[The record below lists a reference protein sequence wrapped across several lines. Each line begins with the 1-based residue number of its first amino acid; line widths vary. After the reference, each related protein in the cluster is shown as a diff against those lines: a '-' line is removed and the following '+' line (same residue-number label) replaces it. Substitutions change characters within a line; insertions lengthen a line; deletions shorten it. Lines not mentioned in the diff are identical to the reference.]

1 MSRKQALIRG
11 TAVLTVTSLSTR
23 FMGFFYRMFLSHTFG
38 EENVGLYQLVFPVY
52 ALGISLSCAGMELAL
67 SRCVARE
74 AAAGR
79 MQKARELLK
88 TSLIFTFFISCMISL
103 FIRQNADTIA
113 LTFLRDSR
121 CSSLLFLLSY
131 TFPFASIHSCICGYS
146 LGLKQTKI
154 PAVSQLLEQA
164 FRILSVIVHLY
175 VLFRTGA
182 EHLDRIRCSRPHIR
196 RDCRFFLQPA
206 LHPAVLEADFR
217 KKQKCF
223 SSPCCI
229 PSAFTETS
237 GTRSSTYCKPRI
249 LKYPAKCGSCLYPCL
264 PPILRNAGC
273 TIPADLWCS
282 YRDGTSVYFIS
293 IRSYQCRFFHASA
306 DGSRASGNERPAA
319 TSFLNFKN
327 HLFLHFAWMFLL
339 WCSSDTRKMDWNFSV
354 QKSAC
359 RKFYSDTRM
368 DLSVSVYEHCTSQH
382 DQRTGKDHLFFS
394 VQPFQP
400 LHTDHRCLSFHP
412 RRRNQRISERS
423 ADQPD
428 IPVSLLHSPVIC
440 IRRQIL
446 TDFPH
451 KKPIHDIKH
460 IFPCIGSF
468 ILHFCIFTVSSK
480 TSL

>member
-1 MSRKQALIRG
+1 
-11 TAVLTVTSLSTR
+11 
-23 FMGFFYRMFLSHTFG
+23 MFLSHTFG

-79 MQKARELLK
+79 MQKTQGIVKNESDLY
-88 TSLIFTFFISCMISL
+88 FFHFLYDLSFHPAECRYL
-103 FIRQNADTIA
+103 A

-164 FRILSVIVHLY
+164 FRILSVIVICMYCSGQGQNISIAFAVAGLTFGEIAASFYSLHS
-175 VLFRTGA
+175 
-182 EHLDRIRCSRPHIR
+182 IRQSWKQISEKSRSV
-196 RDCRFFLQPA
+196 F
-206 LHPAVLEADFR
+206 
-217 KKQKCF
+217 
-223 SSPCCI
+223 
-229 PSAFTETS
+229 
-237 GTRSSTYCKPRI
+237 
-249 LKYPAKCGSCLYPCL
+249 L
-264 PPILRNAGC
+264 PPAAFRRHLQRLLEHALPLTASRVFLNILQSVEAVS
-273 TIPADLWCS
+273 IPVCLQYYGMPAAQSLQTYGVLTGMALPCILFPSCS
-282 YRDGTSVYFIS
+282 YNAVSSMLLPTVAGLM
-293 IRSYQCRFFHASA
+293 
-306 DGSRASGNERPAA
+306 ERKPAA
-319 TSFLNFKN
+319 TSLLNFKN

-339 WCSSDTRKMDWNFSV
+339 WCSSDTREMDWNFSV

-382 DQRTGKDHLFFS
+382 DQRAGKDHLFFS

-400 LHTDHRCLSFHP
+400 LHTDHRRLSFHP

-446 TDFPH
+446 T
-451 KKPIHDIKH
+451 
-460 IFPCIGSF
+460 
-468 ILHFCIFTVSSK
+468 VSA
-480 TSL
+480 

>member
-88 TSLIFTFFISCMISL
+88 TSLIFTFFHFLYDLSFHPAECRYHCADFSPRFQMQQSFVLIILHISIC
-103 FIRQNADTIA
+103 
-113 LTFLRDSR
+113 
-121 CSSLLFLLSY
+121 
-131 TFPFASIHSCICGYS
+131 IHSQLHLWILAGAEADKDSGC
-146 LGLKQTKI
+146 I
-154 PAVSQLLEQA
+154 PASGAGIPHFV
-164 FRILSVIVHLY
+164 RHCHLY

-293 IRSYQCRFFHASA
+293 IRSYQCRFFYASA

-339 WCSSDTRKMDWNFSV
+339 WCSSDTREMDWNFSV

-451 KKPIHDIKH
+451 KKTD
-460 IFPCIGSF
+460 
-468 ILHFCIFTVSSK
+468 T
-480 TSL
+480 

>member
-1 MSRKQALIRG
+1 MRCQGSRG
-11 TAVLTVTSLSTR
+11 
-23 FMGFFYRMFLSHTFG
+23 
-38 EENVGLYQLVFPVY
+38 
-52 ALGISLSCAGMELAL
+52 
-67 SRCVARE
+67 
-74 AAAGR
+74 
-79 MQKARELLK
+79 
-88 TSLIFTFFISCMISL
+88 
-103 FIRQNADTIA
+103 RQNTESTGIVKNEFDFYFFHFLYDLSFHPAECRYHCADFSPRFQMQQSFVLIILHISICIHSQLHLWILA
-113 LTFLRDSR
+113 GAEADKDSG
-121 CSSLLFLLSY
+121 CIPASG
-131 TFPFASIHSCICGYS
+131 ASIPHFVRHC
-146 LGLKQTKI
+146 
-154 PAVSQLLEQA
+154 
-164 FRILSVIVHLY
+164 HLY

-282 YRDGTSVYFIS
+282 YRMALPCILFPSAVTNAVSSMLLPTVAGLQEMKGRQQL
-293 IRSYQCRFFHASA
+293 RSLILKITCS
-306 DGSRASGNERPAA
+306 
-319 TSFLNFKN
+319 
-327 HLFLHFAWMFLL
+327 LHFAWMFLL
-339 WCSSDTRKMDWNFSV
+339 WCSSDTREMDWNFSV

-382 DQRTGKDHLFFS
+382 DQWTGKDHLFFS

-400 LHTDHRCLSFHP
+400 LHTDHRCLSSHP

-468 ILHFCIFTVSSK
+468 YSTFLYIYSVFKNKPVSTGFT
-480 TSL
+480 

>member
-164 FRILSVIVHLY
+164 FRILSVIVICMYCSGQGQNISIAFAVAGLTFGEIAASFYSLHSIRQSWKQISEKSRSVFLPPAAFRRHLQRLLEHALPLTASRVFLNILQSVEAVSIPVCLQY
-175 VLFRTGA
+175 FCCGVLLILGKWIGIFLFKSPLAGNFILTLAWICPFLYTNTVLLSMINGLGKTTCSFLFNLFSLCIRITGV
-182 EHLDRIRCSRPHIR
+182 
-196 RDCRFFLQPA
+196 FLFIPA
-206 LHPAVLEADFR
+206 AGISGYLNGLLISQIFL
-217 KKQKCF
+217 F
-223 SSPCCI
+223 LCCI
-229 PSAFTETS
+229 
-237 GTRSSTYCKPRI
+237 
-249 LKYPAKCGSCLYPCL
+249 
-264 PPILRNAGC
+264 LR
-273 TIPADLWCS
+273 L
-282 YRDGTSVYFIS
+282 SVY
-293 IRSYQCRFFHASA
+293 A
-306 DGSRASGNERPAA
+306 
-319 TSFLNFKN
+319 
-327 HLFLHFAWMFLL
+327 
-339 WCSSDTRKMDWNFSV
+339 
-354 QKSAC
+354 
-359 RKFYSDTRM
+359 
-368 DLSVSVYEHCTSQH
+368 
-382 DQRTGKDHLFFS
+382 GKY
-394 VQPFQP
+394 
-400 LHTDHRCLSFHP
+400 
-412 RRRNQRISERS
+412 
-423 ADQPD
+423 
-428 IPVSLLHSPVIC
+428 
-440 IRRQIL
+440 
-446 TDFPH
+446 
-451 KKPIHDIKH
+451 
-460 IFPCIGSF
+460 
-468 ILHFCIFTVSSK
+468 
-480 TSL
+480 

>member
-164 FRILSVIVHLY
+164 FRILSVIVICMY
-175 VLFRTGA
+175 
-182 EHLDRIRCSRPHIR
+182 CSG
-196 RDCRFFLQPA
+196 QG
-206 LHPAVLEADFR
+206 
-217 KKQKCF
+217 Q
-223 SSPCCI
+223 
-229 PSAFTETS
+229 
-237 GTRSSTYCKPRI
+237 
-249 LKYPAKCGSCLYPCL
+249 
-264 PPILRNAGC
+264 N
-273 TIPADLWCS
+273 
-282 YRDGTSVYFIS
+282 IS
-293 IRSYQCRFFHASA
+293 IAFAVAGLTFGEIAAS
-306 DGSRASGNERPAA
+306 
-319 TSFLNFKN
+319 F
-327 HLFLHFAWMFLL
+327 
-339 WCSSDTRKMDWNFSV
+339 
-354 QKSAC
+354 
-359 RKFYSDTRM
+359 
-368 DLSVSVYEHCTSQH
+368 
-382 DQRTGKDHLFFS
+382 
-394 VQPFQP
+394 
-400 LHTDHRCLSFHP
+400 
-412 RRRNQRISERS
+412 
-423 ADQPD
+423 
-428 IPVSLLHSPVIC
+428 
-440 IRRQIL
+440 
-446 TDFPH
+446 
-451 KKPIHDIKH
+451 
-460 IFPCIGSF
+460 
-468 ILHFCIFTVSSK
+468 
-480 TSL
+480 

>member
-1 MSRKQALIRG
+1 
-11 TAVLTVTSLSTR
+11 
-23 FMGFFYRMFLSHTFG
+23 
-38 EENVGLYQLVFPVY
+38 
-52 ALGISLSCAGMELAL
+52 MELAL

-164 FRILSVIVHLY
+164 FR
-175 VLFRTGA
+175 TGA

-249 LKYPAKCGSCLYPCL
+249 LKYLSLSASNITECRLHNPCRPMVFL
-264 PPILRNAGC
+264 PGWHFR
-273 TIPADLWCS
+273 
-282 YRDGTSVYFIS
+282 VFYFHP
-293 IRSYQCRFFHASA
+293 QL
-306 DGSRASGNERPAA
+306 P
-319 TSFLNFKN
+319 
-327 HLFLHFAWMFLL
+327 MPFLL
-339 WCSSDTRKMDWNFSV
+339 CF
-354 QKSAC
+354 C
-359 RKFYSDTRM
+359 RR
-368 DLSVSVYEHCTSQH
+368 
-382 DQRTGKDHLFFS
+382 
-394 VQPFQP
+394 
-400 LHTDHRCLSFHP
+400 
-412 RRRNQRISERS
+412 
-423 ADQPD
+423 
-428 IPVSLLHSPVIC
+428 
-440 IRRQIL
+440 
-446 TDFPH
+446 
-451 KKPIHDIKH
+451 
-460 IFPCIGSF
+460 
-468 ILHFCIFTVSSK
+468 
-480 TSL
+480 

>member
-79 MQKARELLK
+79 MQKTRELLK

-131 TFPFASIHSCICGYS
+131 TFPFASIQLHLWILAGTETDKDSGC
-146 LGLKQTKI
+146 I
-154 PAVSQLLEQA
+154 PASGAGIPYFV
-164 FRILSVIVHLY
+164 RHCHLY

-223 SSPCCI
+223 PSPCRI
-229 PSAFTETS
+229 PPAFTETS
-237 GTRSSTYCKPRI
+237 GTRSSTYRKPRI

-339 WCSSDTRKMDWNFSV
+339 WCSSDTREMDWNFSV

-382 DQRTGKDHLFFS
+382 DQRTGKDYLFFS

-446 TDFPH
+446 TDFLH
-451 KKPIHDIKH
+451 KKRTD
-460 IFPCIGSF
+460 
-468 ILHFCIFTVSSK
+468 T
-480 TSL
+480 